1 MYQQI
6 QIIMNFRGTYIEE
19 YHEIICTS
27 EIRDI
32 CNEIL
37 VRHEISAYSYTEA
50 HFDCYKEE
58 IKDYKKVKSKIA
70 SIDCPVPIDP
80 MTESRFN
87 LEVSK
92 VICKIPIMLQD
103 FVKKHSLDN
112 SKSFTFQLESLI
124 KFVDD
129 FQQCL
134 SEYRRNERI

>member
-6 QIIMNFRGTYIEE
+6 QIIMSFHGTYIEE

-32 CNEIL
+32 CNEML
-37 VRHEISAYSYTEA
+37 VRHEISAYAYTEA

-58 IKDYKKVKSKIA
+58 IQDYKKVKVKIA
-70 SIDCPVPIDP
+70 SIDCAVPIDP

-103 FVKKHSLDN
+103 FVKKYSLDN

-124 KFVDD
+124 KCVDD

>member
-6 QIIMNFRGTYIEE
+6 QIIMTFRGTFIEE

-32 CNEIL
+32 CNEML
-37 VRHEISAYSYTEA
+37 VRHEISAYKYTEA
-50 HFDCYKEE
+50 HFDCYTEG
-58 IKDYKKVKSKIA
+58 IKDFKKFKTKIA
-70 SIDCPVPIDP
+70 SIDCAVPIDP

-103 FVKKHSLDN
+103 FVKKYSLDN

-124 KFVDD
+124 KCVDD